1 MQRSNTYDTF
11 TEAYLSFRNPTLSQ
25 NLSLKLT
32 RGIRGA
38 ESRSLRD
45 GTSNPAYVVEWVGA
59 LQVDLIPEGVLN
71 VKKEVLKKVQG
82 LKKSY
87 LKFYCTFGNLI
98 SKTF

>member
-38 ESRSLRD
+38 ESRSLRY
-45 GTSNPAYVVEWVGA
+45 GTLNPAHIVEWVGT
-59 LQVDLIPEGVLN
+59 LQVDLISGGVLN
-71 VKKEVLKKVQG
+71 GKKRR
-82 LKKSY
+82 S
-87 LKFYCTFGNLI
+87 
-98 SKTF
+98 